1 MVSYIILS
9 VGILLVA
16 LIIYILF
23 NKSYLSK
30 LMDDDVARKINEMK
44 IPSDKEDEIEEYDNC
59 VMEIKNQ
66 SVRIL
71 IIE

>member
-1 MVSYIILS
+1 
-9 VGILLVA
+9 
-16 LIIYILF
+16 
-23 NKSYLSK
+23 
-30 LMDDDVARKINEMK
+30 MDDDVARKINEMK